1 MPGCRPSKTTKTC
14 KHTQSH
20 DLKSPTDQQFMY
32 EIISNHWVS
41 LWRRLCIFDKP
52 EKYKND
58 LRRGLAKYSKK
69 TNLKISRWVN
79 PQGCRLESLKRNGGG
94 VNGQSLT
101 SGRGPIGGD
110 MLLCWGWNW
119 FSYLHTVSV
128 STSSPSSSSL
138 FCSDSCLLHKLWRET
153 IFGAVKRGGLCV
165 CV

>member
-1 MPGCRPSKTTKTC
+1 MQA
-14 KHTQSH
+14 HTVTWSEVTDGSAVQVWDH
-20 DLKSPTDQQFMY
+20 FKSLGLHSLHFGGGDY
-32 EIISNHWVS
+32 VS
-41 LWRRLCIFDKP
+41 LINQRNIKMICEGDSQST
-52 EKYKND
+52 
-58 LRRGLAKYSKK
+58 AKK
-69 TNLKISRWVN
+69 TNLKISQWVN

-128 STSSPSSSSL
+128 STSSSSSSL
-138 FCSDSCLLHKLWRET
+138 FCFDSCFLHKLWRGT

>member
-1 MPGCRPSKTTKTC
+1 M
-14 KHTQSH
+14 
-20 DLKSPTDQQFMY
+20 
-32 EIISNHWVS
+32 
-41 LWRRLCIFDKP
+41 
-52 EKYKND
+52 
-58 LRRGLAKYSKK
+58 RRGLAKYSKK
-69 TNLKISRWVN
+69 TNLKISQWVN

-165 CV
+165 CRCFVHQQDINVLYTVNIRRFSNSFSVCFLNDNVFLSPLQQSLNTGASTLAS